1 MLFCI
6 VYFISI
12 IFVQGI
18 VPTHADKFRL
28 YFPCTGKVAEQVE
41 TLFQVR
47 KNLFPFIDGVVK
59 KFKEENV
66 RAFLNKFRF

>member
-1 MLFCI
+1 MLGF
-6 VYFISI
+6 VEFISI

-47 KNLFPFIDGVVK
+47 K
-59 KFKEENV
+59 
-66 RAFLNKFRF
+66 